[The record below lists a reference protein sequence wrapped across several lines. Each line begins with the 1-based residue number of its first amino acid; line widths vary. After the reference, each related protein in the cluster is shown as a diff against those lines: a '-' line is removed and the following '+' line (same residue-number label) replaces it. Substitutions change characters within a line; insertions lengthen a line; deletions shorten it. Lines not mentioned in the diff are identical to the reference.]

1 MRIARPRVL
10 FIAPTLPALTGNGL
24 AMRMGVFAEALA
36 RWADVDLAVVP
47 VAGGGVENT
56 PFLQSLELRLLRVSW
71 DRRPDTHYALLSRV
85 AIQVDLT
92 ELLERAVREELH
104 NGRAGETWAAL
115 RQAGVPESAELT
127 QLAARLKGAHQA
139 LDRLDQEMQAKV
151 AQAGLKQHAAGL
163 VRRQVQARQERAAA
177 LA

>member
-56 PFLQSLELRLLRVSW
+56 PFLQSLDLRLSRVSW
-71 DRRPDTHYALLSRV
+71 DRRPDTHYTLLSRV
-85 AIQVDLT
+85 A
-92 ELLERAVREELH
+92 
-104 NGRAGETWAAL
+104 N
-115 RQAGVPESAELT
+115 P
-127 QLAARLKGAHQA
+127 AARLQTLGPT
-139 LDRLDQEMQAKV
+139 
-151 AQAGLKQHAAGL
+151 GN
-163 VRRQVQARQERAAA
+163 RQSPAR
-177 LA
+177 